1 MRRNGY
7 YQSCMQR
14 KDREGR
20 EGQEIGKERGG
31 ETGHEMRREGFEKG
45 ELLEVCVHME
55 SFFVKELCSG
65 IL

>member
-31 ETGHEMRREGFEKG
+31 ETGHEMR
-45 ELLEVCVHME
+45 
-55 SFFVKELCSG
+55 
-65 IL
+65 